1 MFSGYYVRIQQG
13 LFIGVNIV
21 LFFYQY
27 YAMKILRNKTIKC
40 LFISIHKKIDR
51 RKYIIL
57 NFAIYTTMADVTD
70 MLKAELGV
78 KSNEPHH
85 HHHHHHHDKIIVPNI
100 ERTENVTHELQS
112 QLGQGKEIDRE
123 IQQEKNQT
131 EGK

>member
-1 MFSGYYVRIQQG
+1 
-13 LFIGVNIV
+13 
-21 LFFYQY
+21 
-27 YAMKILRNKTIKC
+27 
-40 LFISIHKKIDR
+40 
-51 RKYIIL
+51 
-57 NFAIYTTMADVTD
+57 MADVTD